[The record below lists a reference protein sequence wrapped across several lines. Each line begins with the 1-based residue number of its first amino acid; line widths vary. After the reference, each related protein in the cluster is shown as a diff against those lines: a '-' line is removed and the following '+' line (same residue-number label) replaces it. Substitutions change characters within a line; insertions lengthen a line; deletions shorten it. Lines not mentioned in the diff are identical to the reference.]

1 MRRLTMMPLAA
12 ALVLSACGTSGSL
25 PAALTLPQPMPQ
37 AQWFQAVQTDAAGQ
51 TVQATLLAVEPF
63 AGEGCPDARPQY
75 CLRFVQ
81 TDALGAPV
89 SRQIL
94 SASGRW
100 ANDGFLPPNPQARR
114 LFGAVAQQHGFAAD
128 ADTAADNGGRT
139 VSRQKQ
145 KRWTVQQENGRDVY
159 IFSDQ
164 TRWQVSPI
172 EE

>member
-1 MRRLTMMPLAA
+1 
-12 ALVLSACGTSGSL
+12 
-25 PAALTLPQPMPQ
+25 MPQ
-37 AQWFQAVQTDAAGQ
+37 ARWFQAVQTDAAGQ
-51 TVQATLLAVEPF
+51 ALQATLLAVEPF

-94 SASGRW
+94 SAAGRW

-114 LFGAVAQQHGFAAD
+114 LFAAVAQQHGFAAYVGISSDD
-128 ADTAADNGGRT
+128 AGSGGRHT
-139 VSRQKQ
+139 VWRQKQ
-145 KRWTVQQENGRDVY
+145 KLWTVQQEKGRHVY
-159 IFSDQ
+159 IFPDQ
-164 TRWQVSPI
+164 TQWQVSPI

>member
-12 ALVLSACGTSGSL
+12 ALVLSACGTSGGL

-37 AQWFQAVQTDAAGQ
+37 ARWFQAVQTDAAGQ
-51 TVQATLLAVEPF
+51 AVQATLLAVEPF

-94 SASGRW
+94 SAAGRW
-100 ANDGFLPPNPQARR
+100 TNDGFLPPNPQARR
-114 LFGAVAQQHGFAAD
+114 LFAAVAQQHGF
-128 ADTAADNGGRT
+128 AADNGGRT

-145 KRWTVQQENGRDVY
+145 KRWTVQQENGRHVY

>member
-1 MRRLTMMPLAA
+1 MMPLAA

-25 PAALTLPQPMPQ
+25 PPALTLPQPMPQ
-37 AQWFQAVQTDAAGQ
+37 ARWFQAVQTDAAGQ
-51 TVQATLLAVEPF
+51 AVQATLLAVEPF
-63 AGEGCPDARPQY
+63 AGEGCPDVRPQY

-94 SASGRW
+94 SAAGRW

-114 LFGAVAQQHGFAAD
+114 LFAAVAQQHGFAAY
-128 ADTAADNGGRT
+128 ADTAADDGRT

-145 KRWTVQQENGRDVY
+145 RLWTVQQENGRHVY
-159 IFSDQ
+159 LFPDQ

>member
-1 MRRLTMMPLAA
+1 MRRLPIMPLAA
-12 ALVLSACGTSGSL
+12 ALVLSACGTSGGL
-25 PAALTLPQPMPQ
+25 PQAPVLPQPMPQ
-37 AQWFQAVQTDAAGQ
+37 ARWFQAVQTDAVGQ
-51 TVQATLLAVEPF
+51 ALQATLLAVEPF

-94 SASGRW
+94 SAAGRW

-114 LFGAVAQQHGFAAD
+114 LFAAVAQQYGFTVGA
-128 ADTAADNGGRT
+128 GGSGARH
-139 VSRQKQ
+139 KQ
-145 KRWTVQQENGRDVY
+145 LMWTVWQKNGRDVY

-164 TRWQVSPI
+164 TQWQVSPI